1 MDDFKT
7 VRIKKKT
14 LIRFKSFSR
23 KVSNNYSKTLDMIM
37 DFFEWHGFL
46 PDDRFGKS
54 MVEEIIKNR
63 KRTNAII
70 AIIKDI
76 EKSQTLPTV
85 AMLQSLFEQHADAQ
99 ENDSDFEDGFDFIEK
114 KFPNGKQEEEWIEE
128 TTVPRIIY
136 DRLED
141 KMDELKKDFGYVL
154 DNVKLVK
161 SSFGKNRFRLELTEG
176 EIKKFKRI
184 MKNL

>member
-14 LIRFKSFSR
+14 LLRFKSFSK
-23 KVSNNYSKTLDMIM
+23 KVSNSYSKTLDMVM

-76 EKSQTLPTV
+76 EKSQTLPTM
-85 AMLQSLFEQHADAQ
+85 AMLQSLFEQQ
-99 ENDSDFEDGFDFIEK
+99 ENDSDFEDGLDFVEK
-114 KFPNGKQEEEWIEE
+114 KFPNGKPEEEWVEE
-128 TTVPRIIY
+128 TTVPRIRY

-141 KMDELKKDFGYVL
+141 KMEELKKDFDYVL
-154 DNVKLVK
+154 EKVKEVK
-161 SSFGKNRFRLELTEG
+161 SNFGKGYLKLELTMGAVEKYKRT
-176 EIKKFKRI
+176 IKS
-184 MKNL
+184 LE

>member
-14 LIRFKSFSR
+14 LLRFKSFSK
-23 KVSNNYSKTLDMIM
+23 KVSNSYSKTLDMVM
-37 DFFEWHGFL
+37 NFFEWHGFL
-46 PDDRFGKS
+46 PDDRLGKS

-63 KRTNAII
+63 KRTNASI

-76 EKSQTLPTV
+76 EKSQTLPTM
-85 AMLQSLFEQHADAQ
+85 AMLQSLFEQQ
-99 ENDSDFEDGFDFIEK
+99 ENDSDFEDGLDFIEK
-114 KFPNGKQEEEWIEE
+114 KFENGYEEEEWMEE
-128 TTVPRIIY
+128 TTVPRISY

-141 KMDELKKDFGYVL
+141 KMDLLKKDFSYVL

-161 SSFGKNRFRLELTEG
+161 NTFGKSYLRLELTEG
-176 EIKKFKRI
+176 EIERFRRAI
-184 MKNL
+184 KNLV